1 MTSNSIPISIEKRIT
16 GTLFTSQSLFSAA
29 MIASFT
35 LMPIIAVE
43 ISGSESAAG
52 VPNTINLLARAAFA
66 LPLGWLM
73 DQIGRRLGMSIGFGL
88 AVIGFLVAVFSL
100 FSNSFFL
107 FCVGLGLVGAGR
119 GAIDQAR
126 YVAAEIHPYEKR
138 AKAIGFIVFAGT
150 IGAIGGPLLVAPS
163 SNLAQLL
170 GFPPETGPYWVGA
183 LACFM
188 ALILV
193 FFLIKPD
200 PLTLSKQFVNL
211 SAEEDVVEKRP
222 LRQIFVQPLAQLAV
236 AAMVIS
242 QLVMTLIMV
251 ITPLHMNYSN
261 HSTAAISG
269 VIMAHTLGMFGLSS
283 VTGWLIDK
291 YGRISIIVIGAVI
304 LISASLLTPLSNSLA
319 LLTFAL
325 FLLGLGWNFCFIA
338 GSSLLSDTL
347 HITERGRAQGAS
359 DTLVALSSGVGS
371 LATGAVFA
379 LGGIV
384 AVSGAGLAF
393 TLALFALILW
403 ARIQENTRQT
413 TKSITN

>member
-1 MTSNSIPISIEKRIT
+1 MTTDAIPVATERRIVS
-16 GTLFTSQSLFSAA
+16 TLFASQSLFSAA

-43 ISGSESAAG
+43 LSGSKSAAG

-73 DQIGRRLGMSIGFGL
+73 DQIGRRLGLSIGFAL
-88 AVIGFLVAVFSL
+88 AVIGFLVTVFSL
-100 FSNSFFL
+100 FNSSFFL

-119 GAIDQAR
+119 GAIDQTR
-126 YVAAEIHPYEKR
+126 YVAAEIQPYEKR

-163 SNLAQLL
+163 SSLAHSL

-183 LACFM
+183 LTSLM
-188 ALILV
+188 GLLLI

-200 PLTLSKQFVNL
+200 PLVLSKQF
-211 SAEEDVVEKRP
+211 AEVSVKEDGEERP
-222 LRQIFVQPLAQLAV
+222 LRQIFAQPLALLAV

-251 ITPLHMNYSN
+251 ITPLHMNYLH

-291 YGRISIIVIGAVI
+291 YGRISIIIAGAVI
-304 LISASLLTPLSNSLA
+304 LIIASLLTPIAESLPM
-319 LLTFAL
+319 LTVAL
-325 FLLGLGWNFCFIA
+325 FLLGLGWNYCFIA

-347 HITERGRAQGAS
+347 HSTERGRAQGAS

-379 LGGIV
+379 VGGII

-393 TLALFALILW
+393 TLALFALLVW
-403 ARIQENTRQT
+403 TRMKENASVTSQPT
-413 TKSITN
+413 D